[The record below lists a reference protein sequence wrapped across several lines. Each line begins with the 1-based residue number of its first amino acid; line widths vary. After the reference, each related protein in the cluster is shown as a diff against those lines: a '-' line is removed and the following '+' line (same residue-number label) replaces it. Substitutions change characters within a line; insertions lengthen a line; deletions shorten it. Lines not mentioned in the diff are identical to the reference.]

1 MGVGTAEDEEEPP
14 SDLFETFALALGK
27 GGVGAAGSDL
37 DCPPGLEREGDVED
51 DDAQE
56 DDSERREE
64 VRELVRAFFAFFAL
78 LLLLLLGD
86 AAAGTPDGR
95 EPESTGDPRSGGG
108 GMATAF
114 WLPARP
120 PCFLLFFLAL
130 GGGAPDADAG
140 ADTDADAVGTSA
152 AAPDN
157 ESAAIPSAIAF
168 ASS

>member
-1 MGVGTAEDEEEPP
+1 MCVGTAEDEEEPP
-14 SDLFETFALALGK
+14 SDLFETLVLALGK

-51 DDAQE
+51 DDDAQE
-56 DDSERREE
+56 GDSERREE
-64 VRELVRAFFAFFAL
+64 ELELVRAFFAFFPL
-78 LLLLLLGD
+78 LLLLLLLVD

-95 EPESTGDPRSGGG
+95 EPESAGDPRSGG

-120 PCFLLFFLAL
+120 PFFLLFFLAL
-130 GGGAPDADAG
+130 GGAAPDADA
-140 ADTDADAVGTSA
+140 DAEGTSA

-157 ESAAIPSAIAF
+157 ESAAIPSAIAL

>member
-14 SDLFETFALALGK
+14 SDLFETLALGK

-51 DDAQE
+51 DDDAQE
-56 DDSERREE
+56 GDSERREE
-64 VRELVRAFFAFFAL
+64 ELELVRAFFAFFPL
-78 LLLLLLGD
+78 LLLLLLVD

-95 EPESTGDPRSGGG
+95 EPDSAGDPRSGG

-130 GGGAPDADAG
+130 GGAVPDA
-140 ADTDADAVGTSA
+140 DADAVGTSA

-157 ESAAIPSAIAF
+157 ESAAIPSAIAL

>member
-14 SDLFETFALALGK
+14 SALFETFVLALGK

-51 DDAQE
+51 DDDAQE
-56 DDSERREE
+56 GDSERREE
-64 VRELVRAFFAFFAL
+64 ELELVRAFFAFFA

-130 GGGAPDADAG
+130 GGAVPDA
-140 ADTDADAVGTSA
+140 DADAVGTSA

>member
-1 MGVGTAEDEEEPP
+1 MGVGTAEDEEPP

-37 DCPPGLEREGDVED
+37 DCQPGLEREDDV
-51 DDAQE
+51 DAQE
-56 DDSERREE
+56 GDSERREE
-64 VRELVRAFFAFFAL
+64 VLELVRAFFAFFA

-95 EPESTGDPRSGGG
+95 EPESAGDPRGGG

-120 PCFLLFFLAL
+120 PFFLLFFLAL
-130 GGGAPDADAG
+130 GGAAPDADA
-140 ADTDADAVGTSA
+140 DAEGTSA

-157 ESAAIPSAIAF
+157 ESAAIPSAIAL